1 VKQLSWDDWQVFLH
15 VAETGGL
22 SGAARRTGLSPPT
35 IGRRMLA
42 LEQRIGQ
49 TLFVRAQTGYR
60 LTPAGAALRDRL
72 RPMSAA
78 ASAVATFLSDTGEA
92 PLIRLSAGTGTTAFL
107 ADRFAQLCRPG
118 DAFRLHFVTTEATLD
133 LAHRAADLGIR
144 NRPPEAGNLAV
155 RRLGTLCF
163 APYRSWAAARPEL
176 LDWVAL
182 DRSDARHPAA
192 HWVHRQGHPI
202 HALAASVATLHNLI
216 RAGAGIGVMP
226 CMIGD
231 SDPVLT
237 RAGPVIAELTEAQY
251 LVVHNEDRHRPPLR
265 RVIARLVAIYRTNAD
280 LLAGARALRG

>member
-1 VKQLSWDDWQVFLH
+1 MKQLSWDDWQVFLH

-133 LAHRAADLGIR
+133 LAHRAARSGDSQPPARGRQPGRAPSGHAVLCPLPKLGR
-144 NRPPEAGNLAV
+144 GAPRTA
-155 RRLGTLCF
+155 RLGRAGSLGCPPSRGPLG
-163 APYRSWAAARPEL
+163 ASAGPSDPRPGG
-176 LDWVAL
+176 VC
-182 DRSDARHPAA
+182 RHPA
-192 HWVHRQGHPI
+192 Q
-202 HALAASVATLHNLI
+202 
-216 RAGAGIGVMP
+216 
-226 CMIGD
+226 
-231 SDPVLT
+231 SDPGGRGHRRDALHDRRQRPGIDPGRPGDRRTDRSPVSG
-237 RAGPVIAELTEAQY
+237 GPQ
-251 LVVHNEDRHRPPLR
+251 RRPPPPAAAPGDRASGRDLSHQR
-265 RVIARLVAIYRTNAD
+265 RS
-280 LLAGARALRG
+280 AGGRAALRG